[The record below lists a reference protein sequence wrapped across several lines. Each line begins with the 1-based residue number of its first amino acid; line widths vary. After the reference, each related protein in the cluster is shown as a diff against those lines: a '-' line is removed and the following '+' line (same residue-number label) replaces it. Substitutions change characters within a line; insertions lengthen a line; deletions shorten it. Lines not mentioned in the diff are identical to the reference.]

1 VSQPAR
7 RPPAGTTT
15 RDRLIAAAQHLIP
28 ELGWGAVSTRL
39 VAERAGTNPGV
50 VHYHVDSIED
60 LRRLAAVRGVREFFA
75 GPAAGALAGTDAHA
89 DLAGLF
95 AALSPPD
102 PHDPRLLLLYESLVA
117 AARDEA
123 LRAEL
128 AKILQEY
135 RTLVETWLA
144 ELGVRAPHAAAV
156 TLTAAVDGYLLQRAL
171 DPRLDPAPLVAG
183 LAQMTGHPRRS
194 IP

>member
-1 VSQPAR
+1 
-7 RPPAGTTT
+7 
-15 RDRLIAAAQHLIP
+15 
-28 ELGWGAVSTRL
+28 
-39 VAERAGTNPGV
+39 VAERAGVNPGV
-50 VHYHVDSIED
+50 VHYHVASIED

-75 GPAAGALAGTDAHA
+75 GPAARVLTGTDPDA

-123 LRAEL
+123 LRSEL
-128 AKILQEY
+128 AEILQEY
-135 RTLVETWLA
+135 RTLVESWLT
-144 ELGVRAPHAAAV
+144 ELGVRDPHAAAV
-156 TLTAAVDGYLLQRAL
+156 TLIAAVDGYLLQRAL

-183 LAQMTGHPRRS
+183 LAQMTGHPARS
-194 IP
+194 GL